1 MRRNRP
7 PAGRSVIE
15 MTEISVLEGARNSAL
30 QSIGRNVVAFQKMEA
45 MLKFLVAN
53 HKIQGLPERLA
64 EIREEQRL
72 GVDRL
77 TMGNLVDKLF
87 RSVVVDKSG
96 RTREPGDTEGDASF
110 SFSVELEAEDH
121 SDTREAFQ
129 LLVQE
134 RNALIHQMLVGFNPN
149 SLESCHEISGIL
161 ADQRGRLK
169 PHYEYLRGVVR
180 TVLDGQKELLAWIE
194 SDDFPRALA
203 EVQND
208 AD

>member
-1 MRRNRP
+1 MQSHVSTACLGCASVESHSINPRLSLLNRSCGP
-7 PAGRSVIE
+7 SAG
-15 MTEISVLEGARNSAL
+15 
-30 QSIGRNVVAFQKMEA
+30 GRVTRGS
-45 MLKFLVAN
+45 FLDAN
-53 HKIQGLPERLA
+53 
-64 EIREEQRL
+64 IR
-72 GVDRL
+72 
-77 TMGNLVDKLF
+77 F
-87 RSVVVDKSG
+87 SG
-96 RTREPGDTEGDASF
+96 STLDANQQTREPDDTEGDASF